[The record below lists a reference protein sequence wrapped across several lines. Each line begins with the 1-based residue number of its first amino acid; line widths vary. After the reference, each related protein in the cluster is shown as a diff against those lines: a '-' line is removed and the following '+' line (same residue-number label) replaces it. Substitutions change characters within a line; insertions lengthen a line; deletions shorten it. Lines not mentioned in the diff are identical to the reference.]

1 MKKNLR
7 IVPSNFYN
15 VFQQKPLRFLFT
27 ILLVLVFGVT
37 TKTQAQCIGP
47 YQYFDSFRA
56 AANRALMIS
65 TEGWT
70 LSAASVGPINFAS
83 NARTGINL
91 LSVGTS
97 VGNNAIT
104 PLLVDPQTFT
114 FYIKDVSTLQNAGV
128 EIGVNYRV
136 DCCANTTFA
145 SGVTTLKTGTTLAGS
160 VYDFVSIDLSAYSNI
175 YVRIY
180 LVSQTTATLTPL
192 YVDDLG
198 WTSRTASNNTKV
210 IPEPGASCTSGSP
223 ILVPSACN
231 GSYSF
236 YDQGATNDNYNKSQT
251 QILYFAPT
259 TVGEKVKFTFNSF
272 AIDALSPATSITVY
286 NGNGTIGGTEF
297 AGLNLATS
305 VSAGTTATS
314 THISGYITVK
324 FVTTTSASA
333 LVAANAGFD
342 ITVQSV
348 GVPTISNLLTP
359 TSGCQGVPFV
369 ITGANLTGASSVTVG
384 GVLATIGANT
394 CNSLTITP
402 AAGSSGTV
410 VVTASSG
417 TANSTSTY
425 TVNALPTISSP
436 PSSGTQTLCLNGSA
450 TALSVSATAGS
461 GSISKYEWYSNTS
474 ASTVGAVLVLTTTTA
489 ATSDTYTP
497 LTTSLGTLFYYVV
510 VTNSNGCAV
519 TSSFTGAITVNAPV
533 VITVH
538 PSTSIQSV
546 CVGGSITSLSVTAT
560 GGGLSYQWYSNL
572 SNSNSGGTLIG
583 GATAS
588 SYTPSNASAAITY
601 YYCVV
606 SNGAPCN
613 SSATSAVS
621 GSITVNATPT
631 TVTVS
636 TPGIYCTSTTLTA
649 ANVSSGTI
657 YYQGTTTGGTSTA
670 TPSASQLVSVSGT
683 YYFRAQSGAGCWG
696 TEGSATVT
704 INTVPTA
711 PAPSAGSGAT
721 TSSITANWVVSS
733 GATGY
738 YLDVATDNAFTSMV
752 SGYNNFSVG
761 NVLTYNVTGLASGT
775 TYYYRVRAANACGSS
790 TTFGVTTYATLSLAY
805 CTPNVPTTTTSFVNN
820 FSTSGGIT
828 NISNLGTGFT
838 TGGYANYSAQSC
850 SQYPSSSVGYS
861 ITSVRTDSS
870 DQTFF
875 YYIWIDWNNDG
886 DFLDAG
892 ETMLATTTFQGGP
905 FIGSF
910 AVPAAQAAGSYRMR
924 ISTSWFGTNTSCAIS
939 NRSET
944 EDYTITVVPVPP
956 CAASTPSALTS
967 SSIFATGA
975 TISWTDAA
983 MTPNSIYNY
992 YWNTTGIAPL
1002 VGTTPTGTVTGA
1014 NSANLT
1020 LLTLGT
1026 TYYFWVRSNCGTPSA
1041 WVGSSNFTTVNVDI
1055 INMANGS
1062 IITCNARFFD
1072 SGGSVGNY
1080 ANSETFTYTI
1090 TPSGGSKLKVVFNS
1104 FSTET
1109 NWDGLLIY
1117 NGNSTAAPLI
1127 PSALGVGSNATTAPA
1142 GSYRGTGSPGTIY
1155 STAADGSLTFK
1166 FTSDGSQV
1174 FSGWDANVTCV
1185 TVPAITSFTPT
1196 STCSGTTPVV
1206 TLTGVNFTGA
1216 TSVLFNGVSAA
1227 YTIVSDTSITTTVPV
1242 SATSGYISVTN
1253 AQATGLSTTIFS
1265 VNPTPATPNAGSNVA
1280 ICNGGSTTLTGT
1292 SSGVVN
1298 TVLSENF
1305 NAGTWPTGWSRTLNG
1320 GFSPG
1325 DFRTSSEFVSGGN
1338 TWAGNGYTGFC
1349 SYFYSYSIP
1358 GGTSGDM
1365 ITPAMDLSFYTSS
1378 SMTFWIY
1385 NSLGTDALNVYAN
1398 NNGGAYALLG
1408 TYATYGS
1415 WTQITVNL
1423 NAYVGAGFT
1432 AVRLKFTGTSDGGSS
1447 NIGVDDIA
1455 VTGTITAT
1463 YLWSPST
1470 GLSATNL
1477 LTPVA
1482 SPTSTT
1488 AYTLTTSFPSGC
1500 SASSTPV
1507 TVTVNAKPTV
1517 TITTSPASV
1526 CGNSV
1531 IPVNVTGTA
1540 TTYTWTSTV
1549 ANTLYSDS
1557 TGTTLYVAGTNTTV
1571 VYVKTPSTATIT
1583 ATGTNAATCTD
1594 TSSVVFTV
1602 ATKTFS
1608 GGLWSPAGDPP
1619 ATGGTDNLEFNS
1631 AWSAGSGVLGLSG
1644 CSCTVNA
1651 GASVFNSGQTLTLTN
1666 GLTVAGGSLTFNN
1679 GASLVQ
1685 TNNVANT
1692 GTITYM
1698 RNTTPIYKF
1707 DYTYWSTPV
1716 SPQTLFNVSPLSP
1729 LFYQYDSSIPNWVY
1743 VSSGTTMIPA
1753 KGYIIRAPST
1763 WPLGPVAPPPVIYTA
1778 SFIGVPN
1785 NGTYTIPIVGG
1796 ANQLNLLGNPYP
1808 SALSATLF
1816 VNDPSNVSVVGGTL
1830 YFWTHNTPINAS
1842 YQYTG
1847 SDYASFNTLGGVGT
1861 AATNPGLN
1869 MSVPN
1874 GKIASGQGFFIK
1886 GLANGN
1892 ATFSNSMR
1900 IAGNNDQFY
1909 KTNNPVTSSETE
1921 VEKHR
1926 FWLDISNTEGAYKQ
1940 MLLGYVAGGTIGL
1953 DRAYDGEMVDIG
1965 TVVTLYTTVE
1975 TKKLSIEGR
1984 GLPFD
1989 VTDTVPLGYKSTIN
2003 STYSIALSDFDGLF
2017 DHQAVYLEDNVTGE
2031 IHDLKNNPYT
2041 FATTIGTFE
2050 NRFVLRFTTNA
2061 LGVITFD
2068 SNSVVVYNN
2077 DLGLHIATGN
2087 VLMKNVKLFDIT
2099 GRLITS
2105 RDNIN
2110 DSETLFTNLPTTQ
2123 QVLLVQITSETGV
2136 TVTKKV
2142 VF

>member
-15 VFQQKPLRFLFT
+15 LFQQKPLRFLFT
-27 ILLVLVFGVT
+27 ILFVLVFGVT

-47 YQYFDSFRA
+47 YQTFESFSA
-56 AANRALMIS
+56 
-65 TEGWT
+65 TPTGWT
-70 LSAASVGPINFAS
+70 LNTGVTAFTSFATAQSRSGGGLLQQSGKNATIPLVYPSIVTTAITNPKVVSFYVNKSAAVGIQITYDFQYSPDAGSNWYSIPAGTNSVNGVSITATLPTLGTAAGVGLWNLVTATFNTNNSAASYMFRISDVRNNVNGAFWVDDFSATTYTTSPND
-83 NARTGINL
+83 NL
-91 LSVGTS
+91 IVVPAQIGT
-97 VGNNAIT
+97 NIAT
-104 PLLVDPQTFT
+104 PLGVCAGGTVTVAPTEVYNFYDNGGATDTYNISQINQVTFT
-114 FYIKDVSTLQNAGV
+114 PSGAGYIAGD
-128 EIGVNYRV
+128 R
-136 DCCANTTFA
+136 
-145 SGVTTLKTGTTLAGS
+145 
-160 VYDFVSIDLSAYSNI
+160 
-175 YVRIY
+175 VRIQFLSY
-180 LVSQTTATLTPL
+180 TGAATERVEVWDNNGSSLIAATSLLNTTATTITAGTT
-192 YVDDLG
+192 YISTISSDG
-198 WTSRTASNNTKV
+198 SITIKFTS
-210 IPEPGASCTSGSP
+210 
-223 ILVPSACN
+223 
-231 GSYSF
+231 
-236 YDQGATNDNYNKSQT
+236 DGATNAVGFNIKVDCVRCP
-251 QILYFAPT
+251 IPT
-259 TVGEKVKFTFNSF
+259 GLASSAVG
-272 AIDALSPATSITVY
+272 A
-286 NGNGTIGGTEF
+286 
-297 AGLNLATS
+297 
-305 VSAGTTATS
+305 TTATVS
-314 THISGYITVK
+314 WTA
-324 FVTTTSASA
+324 TSA
-333 LVAANAGFD
+333 
-342 ITVQSV
+342 
-348 GVPTISNLLTP
+348 
-359 TSGCQGVPFV
+359 
-369 ITGANLTGASSVTVG
+369 GAYDVYYNTT
-384 GVLATIGANT
+384 GVLPLGAVPQFSNIAST
-394 CNSLTITP
+394 SQALSSLTT
-402 AAGSSGTV
+402 ALTYYVWVRSRCGSAPDSYSPWSPSINFTTVDCSAFLMGTQPS
-410 VVTASSG
+410 TA
-417 TANSTSTY
+417 
-425 TVNALPTISSP
+425 
-436 PSSGTQTLCLNGSA
+436 TQTLCLNAAS
-450 TALSVSATAGS
+450 TALTVSATG
-461 GSISKYEWYSNTS
+461 GTV
-474 ASTVGAVLVLTTTTA
+474 ST
-489 ATSDTYTP
+489 
-497 LTTSLGTLFYYVV
+497 
-510 VTNSNGCAV
+510 
-519 TSSFTGAITVNAPV
+519 
-533 VITVH
+533 
-538 PSTSIQSV
+538 
-546 CVGGSITSLSVTAT
+546 
-560 GGGLSYQWYSNL
+560 YQWYKNAAAT
-572 SNSNSGGTLIG
+572 NSGGTAVG
-583 GATAS
+583 TNSA
-588 SYTPSNASAAITY
+588 SYTPVTTSTGTLY
-601 YYCVV
+601 YYCVIT
-606 SNGAPCN
+606 
-613 SSATSAVS
+613 SSISCVITSAVS
-621 GSITVNATPT
+621 GA
-631 TVTVS
+631 
-636 TPGIYCTSTTLTA
+636 
-649 ANVSSGTI
+649 
-657 YYQGTTTGGTSTA
+657 
-670 TPSASQLVSVSGT
+670 
-683 YYFRAQSGAGCWG
+683 
-696 TEGSATVT
+696 VT

-1041 WVGSSNFTTVNVDI
+1041 WVGSSNFITVNVDI
-1055 INMANGS
+1055 INMINGS
-1062 IITCNARFFD
+1062 STTCNARFFD

-1080 ANSETFTYTI
+1080 GNNEIFTYTI
-1090 TPSGGSKLKVVFNS
+1090 TPSSVGSKLKVVFNS
-1104 FSTET
+1104 FSTE
-1109 NWDGLLIY
+1109 NGFDGLLIY
-1117 NGNSTAAPLI
+1117 NGNSTAAPLL
-1127 PSALGVGSNATTAPA
+1127 PSALGAGADATTAPA
-1142 GSYRGTGSPGTIY
+1142 GSYYGTTSPGTIY

-1166 FTSDGSQV
+1166 FTSDGSV
-1174 FSGWDANVTCV
+1174 VSSGWDANVTCV
-1185 TVPAITSFTPT
+1185 TVPAITSFTPAA
-1196 STCSGTTPVV
+1196 TCSGTTPLV
-1206 TLTGVNFTGA
+1206 TLTGLNFTGA

-1227 YTIVSDTSITTTVPV
+1227 FTVVSDTSITATLPALATT
-1242 SATSGYISVTN
+1242 GYISVTN
-1253 AQATGLSTTIFS
+1253 AQAIGLSTTIFS
-1265 VNPTPATPNAGSNVA
+1265 VNPTPSVPNAGSSVS
-1280 ICNGGSTTLTGT
+1280 ICSAGSTTLNGT

-1298 TVLSENF
+1298 TVLSQNF
-1305 NAGTWPTGWSRTLNG
+1305 NGGTWPTGWSRTVNG
-1320 GFSPG
+1320 GFNPG
-1325 DFRTSSEFVSGGN
+1325 DFRTSSEFVSVGN

-1349 SYFYSYSIP
+1349 SYFYSNSIS

-1365 ITPAMDLSFYTSS
+1365 ITPAIDLSAYTSS

-1385 NSLGTDALNVYAN
+1385 NSAGTDALNVYAN
-1398 NNGGAYALLG
+1398 NNGGAYGLVG
-1408 TYATYGS
+1408 TYSTYGS

-1423 NAYVGAGFT
+1423 NAYVGAGFNT
-1432 AVRLKFTGTSDGGSS
+1432 VRIKFTGTSDGGSS

-1463 YLWSPST
+1463 YLWTPST
-1470 GLSATNL
+1470 ALSATNI

-1507 TVTVNAKPTV
+1507 TVTVNARPTV

-1540 TTYTWTSTV
+1540 ATYTWTSSV

-1557 TGTTLYVAGTNTTV
+1557 IASILYVAGTNTTV
-1571 VYVKTPSTATIT
+1571 VYVKTSSTATIT

-1608 GGLWSPAGDPP
+1608 GGLWSPAGAPP
-1619 ATGGTDNLEFNS
+1619 VTGGTDNLVFNS
-1631 AWSAGSGVLGLSG
+1631 AWTGGSLSG
-1644 CSCTVNA
+1644 CSCTNAA
-1651 GASVFNSGQTLTLTN
+1651 GATVFSAGETLSLTN
-1666 GLTVAGGSLTFNN
+1666 GLTVSGGSVTFNN
-1679 GASLVQ
+1679 DASLLQ

-1692 GTITYM
+1692 GNITYM

-1926 FWLDISNTEGAYKQ
+1926 FWLDISNAEGAYKQ

-1975 TKKLSIEGR
+1975 TKKLSIQGR

-1989 VTDTVPLGYKSTIN
+1989 VTDTVSLGYKSTIN